1 MLPLIGAGASGGA
14 VGGLVLPWSDDFD
27 RANEDPL
34 VGEWDAAG
42 AAKIV
47 SNAVVWDTS
56 AAWSFAYKDFGV
68 TDQVVQAAVTRT
80 DADSNPGLVARYVD
94 ASNYF
99 LAYVNTD
106 SILVVDVSGGSWVA
120 NDDGNYDG
128 ANSGT
133 LKLEVLGTSIKAYW
147 DGGGGFSLMASI
159 TRSSHASSTIAGMG
173 AQNNA
178 GAAGH
183 DNFSADEA
191 S

>member
-1 MLPLIGAGASGGA
+1 MIYLPHRRLHFR
-14 VGGLVLPWSDDFD
+14 GGLTLPWIDDFD

-56 AAWSFAYKDFGV
+56 SAWSFATKDIGV

-80 DADSNPGLVARYVD
+80 AGTSDPCLIVRYVD
-94 ASNYF
+94 TSNYF
-99 LAYVNTD
+99 IAYPYNSSIVLA
-106 SILVVDVSGGSWVA
+106 DVSGGTWVA
-120 NDDGNYDG
+120 TTSGGYGG

-133 LKLEVLGTSIKAYW
+133 LKLEAKGTSIKAYW
-147 DGGGGFSLMASI
+147 DGGGGFSLIAEL

-173 AQNNA
+173 AYNGA

-183 DNFSADEA
+183 GDFSADEA
-191 S
+191 T